1 MVARVRTD
9 ALLIMA
15 DRLKMFFGTVPGQ
28 CTAPPLRLL
37 SDAETRAYLWTG
49 PRSVVRRA
57 VVVSSSSS
65 SVVHIH
71 VTSFVAAATP
81 VAASV

>member
-65 SVVHIH
+65 VVHIH